1 MVSWNLF
8 SLFQQS
14 KLLFKL
20 KLACLSVLGG
30 VQHISSQINKYD
42 NVEIYQWIHL
52 YKISIYLYIELKQ
65 KDGHAY
71 MQ

>member
-1 MVSWNLF
+1 MHFVKICSALFYRTMVSLNLF

-42 NVEIYQWIHL
+42 NVEIYQ
-52 YKISIYLYIELKQ
+52 
-65 KDGHAY
+65 
-71 MQ
+71 